1 MNPGRFCAPEE
12 IMQHR
17 TRLFVLTVLFTTT
30 LLAAGFL
37 SVKAFGQ
44 AFDFAGEPAVTTH
57 PDAIAVVSFWVDA
70 GPALW
75 FAKDAKFD
83 ARFRDRFL
91 REHEAAARGELQH
104 WQSTPDGALA
114 LVLLLDQFPRNAFR
128 GTPRMYDTDALA
140 RRVANTAFTVGYD
153 RQVAMELRKFFVLP
167 LAHSEDLADQERAVA
182 LARRMGADDLAHAEH
197 HRDIVRRFGRFPH
210 RNAILG
216 RESTPA
222 EKEYLAN
229 GGYAG

>member
-1 MNPGRFCAPEE
+1 MFAERFCAPEE
-12 IMQHR
+12 LMHAA
-17 TRLFVLTVLFTTT
+17 TRSFALIILAFTGSLASGWEPTMNSTPSAEPVLATN
-30 LLAAGFL
+30 
-37 SVKAFGQ
+37 
-44 AFDFAGEPAVTTH
+44 
-57 PDAIAVVSFWVDA
+57 PDALRVVSFWVEA

-75 FAKDAKFD
+75 FAKDPQFD

-91 REHEAAARGELQH
+91 HEHEAAARGELQH
-104 WQSTPDGALA
+104 WLSTPDGALA

-128 GTPRMYDTDALA
+128 DTPRMYDTDALA
-140 RRVANTAFTVGYD
+140 REAARRAIAAGYD
-153 RQVAMELRKFFVLP
+153 REIAVELRKFFVLP

-182 LARRMGADDLAHAEH
+182 LARRIGPADLAHAEH